1 MVIYHR
7 DRIPDRPDSDT
18 AVQADGLV
26 GMPDGCIVKER
37 KCSPNRY
44 EAFPCQHA
52 SYFGSATGI
61 PADFMFTYEKG
72 RKALQMG

>member
-1 MVIYHR
+1 LVIYHR

-37 KCSPNRY
+37 KCSANRY

-52 SYFGSATGI
+52 SNFLERDWDS
-61 PADFMFTYEKG
+61 G
-72 RKALQMG
+72 RLYVYL